1 MLNNVMPKR
10 GAFFELLAAHTQR
23 VVAGANATLRL
34 ISSLGQPN
42 ANSEALIEE
51 VRACETSADTIKA
64 DLIRLLYESFTTPIN
79 RDQLHTL
86 TLDLDRVLDGLQH
99 VADAI
104 SSYHI
109 AEATSEARAMAS
121 LCADACMR
129 LNRAV
134 VALADKDRSQETVD
148 LCEEIDRLE
157 AKADKL
163 RRKAVRK
170 IFEEEGDDDAVWRA
184 IKMQEVYTLL
194 ETVIDSCKRAG
205 KTVEEILIEN
215 A

>member
-10 GAFFELLAAHTQR
+10 GVFFELLAAHTQR

-34 ISSLGQPN
+34 ISSLGQAN
-42 ANSEALIEE
+42 ANTAQLIEE
-51 VRACETSADTIKA
+51 VRAYETSADTIKA

-86 TLDLDRVLDGLQH
+86 ALDLDRVLDGLQH
-99 VADAI
+99 VANAI
-104 SSYHI
+104 ASHGIDS
-109 AEATSEARAMAS
+109 ATTEARSMAS

-129 LNRAV
+129 LNRAI
-134 VALADKDRSQETVD
+134 VALADAERSQETVD

-163 RRKAVRK
+163 RIKAIRKL
-170 IFEEEGDDDAVWRA
+170 FEDEGDDAAVWQA
-184 IKMQEVYTLL
+184 IRMQELYKLL
-194 ETVIDSCKRAG
+194 ETVMDSTKRAG
-205 KTVEEILIEN
+205 KTIEEILIEN

>member
-10 GAFFELLAAHTQR
+10 GLFFELLAAHTQR

-42 ANSEALIEE
+42 ANTAELIEE
-51 VRACETSADTIKA
+51 VRGYETSADAIKA

-99 VADAI
+99 VANSI
-104 SSYHI
+104 GSYRI
-109 AEATSEARAMAS
+109 ASATSEARAMAS

-129 LNRAV
+129 LNRAI

-163 RRKAVRK
+163 RIKAIRTL
-170 IFEEEGDDDAVWRA
+170 FQDEGDDEAVWHA
-184 IKMQEVYTLL
+184 IRMQELYKLL
-194 ETVIDSCKRAG
+194 EIVIDSTKRAG
-205 KTVEEILIEN
+205 KTIEEILIEN

>member
-10 GAFFELLAAHTQR
+10 GVFFELLASHTQR

-34 ISSLGQPN
+34 ISALGQPN
-42 ANSEALIEE
+42 ANSAELIEE
-51 VRACETSADTIKA
+51 VRAYETSADAIKA

-99 VADAI
+99 VANAI
-104 SSYHI
+104 GAFHI
-109 AEATSEARAMAS
+109 DSATTEARAMAS

-134 VALADKDRSQETVD
+134 VALADRDRGQETVD
-148 LCEEIDRLE
+148 LCQEIDRLE

-163 RRKAVRK
+163 RQKAIRKV
-170 IFEEEGDDDAVWRA
+170 FEDEGDDEAVWRA
-184 IKMQEVYTLL
+184 IRMQELYKLL
-194 ETVIDSCKRAG
+194 ETVMDSTKRAG
-205 KTVEEILIEN
+205 KTIEEILIEN